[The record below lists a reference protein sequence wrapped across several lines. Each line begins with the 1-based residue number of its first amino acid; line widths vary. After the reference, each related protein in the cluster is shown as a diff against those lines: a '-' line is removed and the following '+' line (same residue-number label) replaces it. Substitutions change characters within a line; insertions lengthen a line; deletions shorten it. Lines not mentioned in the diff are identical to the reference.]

1 MPYARR
7 GNGTRKT
14 RNPGGGRSSPVL
26 DEGFGWD
33 PPVPTVDVEAVEA
46 EVTGCSYV
54 ATPPDPEILAL
65 GPPPVDASGIQK
77 WNYQM
82 LSIMAYKAAINPNLS
97 DEQRMKRA
105 AQLTAAAARHYPE
118 AAKYDLAQKIA
129 ADNDAMAS
137 SKRARAAGRLEA
149 CPLALQAKVI
159 PIRVQG
165 S

>member
-82 LSIMAYKAAINPNLS
+82 LSIMAYKAAINPHLT

-105 AQLTAAAARHYPE
+105 AQLTAAAAKHYPE

-149 CPLALQAKVI
+149 CPPALQAKVI
-159 PIRVQG
+159 PIRRDV
-165 S
+165 

>member
-1 MPYARR
+1 M
-7 GNGTRKT
+7 
-14 RNPGGGRSSPVL
+14 
-26 DEGFGWD
+26 
-33 PPVPTVDVEAVEA
+33 PTVDVEAVEA
-46 EVTGCSYV
+46 EVTGCSSA

-65 GPPPVDASGIQK
+65 GPPPSDASGIQK

-118 AAKYDLAQKIA
+118 AAKFDLAQKIA
-129 ADNDAMAS
+129 ADNDLIAS
-137 SKRARAAGRLEA
+137 SKRAKAAGKLEA
-149 CPLALQAKVI
+149 CPPAIPAKVI
-159 PIRVQG
+159 PIRAQG